1 MAPRTTAQLVRDVMT
16 GAPLTLEA
24 TSTVTEAAKA
34 MAGADVGPIPVIDE
48 NGVLCGLLTDRDI
61 AVRVVAE
68 DRSPSTTKVGDV
80 ASRDLV
86 TLGPDASVDDAVQAM
101 RDNALRRI
109 PIVDDGRV
117 VGIVSLGD
125 LARYRD
131 PSSVLADVSSAAP
144 ND

>member
-1 MAPRTTAQLVRDVMT
+1 
-16 GAPLTLEA
+16 
-24 TSTVTEAAKA
+24 VTEAAKA

-61 AVRVVAE
+61 VVRVVAE